1 MFDILYVKTLT
12 AQSLMVEKSKHWDIS
27 KNSQKDFQM
36 TSFAEK
42 SNVNIK
48 FNHQFWIN
56 MQIFY
61 QSIIRMIYLFNTINQ
76 DLFTIR
82 REKEENN
89 KS

>member
-1 MFDILYVKTLT
+1 
-12 AQSLMVEKSKHWDIS
+12 
-27 KNSQKDFQM
+27 M